1 MLRKNSI
8 AFAALALIG
17 FAAQAQDAS
26 PTREQVRAEFFKAQA
41 QGQLPGFG
49 ETGSWPEPVP
59 AGRALTRAEV
69 LQDLRVNGPFPSGEG
84 SPMGVQQKTGSM
96 TSRAEVH
103 AQAVAA
109 MRAGK
114 LPGGEL

>member
-1 MLRKNSI
+1 MLLNKSI
-8 AFAALALIG
+8 MVAALALIG
-17 FAAQAQDAS
+17 FGAQAQTAS
-26 PTREQVRAEFFKAQA
+26 PTREQVRAEFFKAQV

-49 ETGSWPEPVP
+49 EAGSWPEP
-59 AGRALTRAEV
+59 ATTGQALTRAEV

-84 SPMGVQQKTGSM
+84 SSFGVKQKSGTM
-96 TSRAEVH
+96 TTRAEVR

-109 MRAGK
+109 MRAGT